1 MERKT
6 LARDV
11 FFKGD
16 KIIFNYGFLTL
27 DPRPAGKERNEEIFR
42 TVRVYGIEV
51 TVPALAERCVAN
63 LDPQHTGGDAN
74 RAAIEEA
81 LTAELPPAGIV
92 LATIRADLDSVGAMA
107 IFSLRLRGENLEPAK
122 ERICLVA
129 ESDKFAR
136 GGWPGR
142 RALPT
147 RDNPW
152 PEQVSAESSRPLAA
166 IAAAVSD
173 FRVPLEERV
182 ALMERWLLT
191 GEEPAEYREKVERER
206 AEMISALESGVIKVR
221 EAAGGRIAVVE
232 SIHRAATS
240 VGYCIAPVVVALN
253 PEFRF
258 QGGEPIR
265 KFTVCQFEAG
275 YVDLKSVFAEL
286 SELEPGWGG
295 SPTIG
300 GSPQGVNSRLAINQ
314 VVEVVERHLIR

>member
-1 MERKT
+1 MYRY
-6 LARDV
+6 A
-11 FFKGD
+11 
-16 KIIFNYGFLTL
+16 IF
-27 DPRPAGKERNEEIFR
+27 DPRPTGKKTNERVFAAGG
-42 TVRVYGIEV
+42 VYGIEV
-51 TVPALAERCVAN
+51 TIPALAERCIAN

-81 LTAELPPAGIV
+81 LTAELPPEGAT
-92 LATIRADLDSVGAMA
+92 LATVRVDLDSVGAMA
-107 IFSLRLRGENLEPAK
+107 VLTLRAKGESLEPAMD
-122 ERICLVA
+122 RIHLVA

-142 RALPT
+142 RPLPT

-152 PEQVSAESSRPLAA
+152 PEEQASAGSSRPLAA
-166 IAAAVSD
+166 IAVAVSD
-173 FRVPLEERV
+173 FRVPIEERV

-191 GEEPAEYREKVERER
+191 GEEPAKYREKVEKER

-221 EAAGGRIAVVE
+221 EAAGGKIAVVE

-258 QGGEPIR
+258 QGGESIR

-275 YVDLKSVFAEL
+275 YVDLRAVFADL

-300 GSPQGVNSRLAINQ
+300 GSPQGISSTLTTEQ
-314 VVEVVERHLIR
+314 VVEVVERHLQ